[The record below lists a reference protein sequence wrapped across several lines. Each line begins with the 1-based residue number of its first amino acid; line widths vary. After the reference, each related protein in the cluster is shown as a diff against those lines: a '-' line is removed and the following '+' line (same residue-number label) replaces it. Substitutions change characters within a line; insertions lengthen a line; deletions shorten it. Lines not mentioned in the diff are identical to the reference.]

1 VHLAEEKPPNK
12 RITER
17 GMEDKSLKLTDKQ
30 LKEMMYWMVLGRRI
44 EQKITVL
51 FKEGRL
57 RGHHHPGI
65 GIEGIHVGCC
75 YSLTRDDYVI
85 LYHRGKLPEL
95 MMGIDLKYLMAGYYN
110 KKEGLGGGRIP
121 TGSHMY
127 GDMRSH
133 VIPGTGII
141 GSNIPV
147 ATGAGLGLKIKKSKG
162 VVMVFFGD
170 GAANR
175 GDFHEGINMA
185 AALKLPVVFVLQNN
199 RYSISVSVEKAT
211 GMERLSVRASS
222 YGIPGVTVEGCELLE
237 VYKEATK
244 AIKRARE
251 GKGPTLIEGMWHR
264 WTGHSISDADIYR
277 TDKEREEGEKMCP
290 IGKFKEELASRGILS
305 DKEFEDMGKRADEEI
320 EAAVYYA
327 EKECTDPDPA
337 DILRGV
343 YSSKT

>member
-1 VHLAEEKPPNK
+1 MK
-12 RITER
+12 
-17 GMEDKSLKLTDKQ
+17 DKSLSLTEKQ

-44 EQKITVL
+44 EQKITLL

-75 YSLTRDDYVI
+75 YGLIPEDDYIVPS
-85 LYHRGKLPEL
+85 HRGKLPEL

-110 KKEGLGGGRIP
+110 KKEGLGGGRVP

-127 GDMRSH
+127 GDMSKH

-141 GSNIPV
+141 GSLIPV
-147 ATGAGLGLKIKKSKG
+147 ATGVGLGLKVKKSKG
-162 VVMVFFGD
+162 VAMAFFGD

-175 GDFHEGINMA
+175 GDFHEGLNMA
-185 AALKLPVVFVLQNN
+185 AAFKLPVVFVLQNN
-199 RYSISVSVEKAT
+199 KYSISVSVEKAT
-211 GMERLSVRASS
+211 GMEHLSVRATS
-222 YGIPGVTVEGCELLE
+222 YGIPGVTVEGCDVLE
-237 VYKEATK
+237 VYKEATQ

-251 GKGPTLIEGMWHR
+251 GKGPTLLEGMWHR

-277 TDKEREEGEKMCP
+277 SDKERKEGEKMCP
-290 IGKFKEELASRGILS
+290 IGFFKEKLKSQGVLD
-305 DKEFEDMGKRADEEI
+305 DKGFDAIQKCADKEI
-320 EAAVYYA
+320 EAAVKYA
-327 EKECTDPDPA
+327 EQECTDPDPA

-343 YSSKT
+343 YSSN